1 MIRLDFGKPTQ
12 EKEQAF
18 AHIPRTPPTL
28 TELLCQIIMKLS
40 DLGRALA
47 RFLGNRKREDTMPNI
62 QDYVLWRGDLP
73 LERVP
78 LCDVD
83 ALLLSYLSYMPYDHI
98 AGDAFD
104 EGISLRDA
112 AQKLL

>member
-1 MIRLDFGKPTQ
+1 
-12 EKEQAF
+12 
-18 AHIPRTPPTL
+18 
-28 TELLCQIIMKLS
+28 MKLS

-98 AGDAFD
+98 AGMRLTRGFPCATRRRSCWRSTN
-104 EGISLRDA
+104 GIKRRWRTTSGRIESCSPR
-112 AQKLL
+112 